1 MVGTSEISDANAS
14 KLEQLKCKMAQIL
27 LPFIEEEVNARL
39 KSAHDEGKLQLQHEL
54 GHVRNLYAD
63 LGKKYA
69 ALQEEMQRSRLAF
82 EKKCQEWRSVKDVLS
97 QRGKLTS
104 IANSLEPLSTSS
116 HKGHRVHLQ
125 ADICLSQDRTVKPSN
140 SSTDLSDSQ
149 TKESDPLDFLAE
161 ALSTIEN
168 DTPNRPIEDGQ
179 KMEIIVAQPRDAE
192 ERHNHRTPL
201 KRPGLQYIDPRRSKS
216 ERKQAHATDCPC
228 CNKVDLSL
236 N

>member
-1 MVGTSEISDANAS
+1 MVGTSEISGADAS
-14 KLEQLKCKMAQIL
+14 ELERLKCKMAQIL
-27 LPFIEEEVNARL
+27 LPFIEEEVSARL
-39 KSAHDEGKLQLQHEL
+39 KSAHDEDKLQLQHEL
-54 GHVRNLYAD
+54 DHARNLYAD

-69 ALQEEMQRSRLAF
+69 ALQEEMQRSRLVF
-82 EKKCQEWRSVKDVLS
+82 EKKCREWRSVKDALS
-97 QRGKLTS
+97 QRSKLKS
-104 IANSLEPLSTSS
+104 ILNSLEPLSTSS
-116 HKGHRVHLQ
+116 HKGHRVHPQ
-125 ADICLSQDRTVKPSN
+125 ADICLSQDRTVTPSN
-140 SSTDLSDSQ
+140 SPTDLSDGQ

-168 DTPNRPIEDGQ
+168 DTPNRPIEEGQ
-179 KMEIIVAQPRDAE
+179 NMGIAAAQPRDAE

-228 CNKVDLSL
+228 CNKVDLCL

>member
-1 MVGTSEISDANAS
+1 MVGTSEISGADAS
-14 KLEQLKCKMAQIL
+14 ELERLKCKMAQIL
-27 LPFIEEEVNARL
+27 LPFIDEEVSARL
-39 KSAHDEGKLQLQHEL
+39 KSAHDEDKLQLQHEL

-69 ALQEEMQRSRLAF
+69 ALQEEMQRSRLVF
-82 EKKCQEWRSVKDVLS
+82 EKKCREWRSVKDALS
-97 QRGKLTS
+97 QRSKLKS
-104 IANSLEPLSTSS
+104 ILNSLEPLSTSS
-116 HKGHRVHLQ
+116 HKGHRVHPQ
-125 ADICLSQDRTVKPSN
+125 ADICLSQDRTVTPSN
-140 SSTDLSDSQ
+140 SPT
-149 TKESDPLDFLAE
+149 DPLDVLAE

-168 DTPNRPIEDGQ
+168 DTPSRPIEEDQ
-179 KMEIIVAQPRDAE
+179 KMEIIAAQPRDAE

-236 N
+236 NQW